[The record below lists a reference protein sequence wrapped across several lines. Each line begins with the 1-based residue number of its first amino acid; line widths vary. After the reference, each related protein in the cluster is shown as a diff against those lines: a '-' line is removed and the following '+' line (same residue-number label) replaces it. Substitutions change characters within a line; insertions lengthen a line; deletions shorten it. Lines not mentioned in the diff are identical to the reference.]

1 MIFIYLKDIKKLK
14 FKILNIAKLMK
25 FKFFAI
31 NAGVDVIKIKEEP
44 H

>member
-25 FKFFAI
+25 FKFF
-31 NAGVDVIKIKEEP
+31 P
-44 H
+44 

>member
-1 MIFIYLKDIKKLK
+1 
-14 FKILNIAKLMK
+14 MK

-44 H
+44 HWEIVNSKGMKHTIN